1 MLCCAVCRY
10 SLPKLVKDT
19 DGFSFAYISF
29 SMMQWIA
36 DGGSGSLDKVMLSR
50 VLVLRAQMNTA
61 DNKKKKSKKATA

>member
-1 MLCCAVCRY
+1 
-10 SLPKLVKDT
+10 
-19 DGFSFAYISF
+19 
-29 SMMQWIA
+29 MMQWIA